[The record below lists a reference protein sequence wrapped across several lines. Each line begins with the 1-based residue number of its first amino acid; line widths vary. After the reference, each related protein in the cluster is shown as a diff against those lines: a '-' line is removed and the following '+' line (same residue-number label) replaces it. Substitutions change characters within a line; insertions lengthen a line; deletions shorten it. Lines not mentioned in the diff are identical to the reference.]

1 MWLLISWLIIR
12 LTDGLVDDSVVAGS
26 FIIWIKASFMCFQG
40 KIANIM
46 VEDRSFSTY
55 YFAWMDFA
63 VWDKDL
69 CLSFP
74 ISNWE
79 VNIHSSL
86 GYDGH

>member
-26 FIIWIKASFMCFQG
+26 FIIWIKASFMCFHG
-40 KIANIM
+40 NVADTRLEN
-46 VEDRSFSTY
+46 RSFSTS
-55 YFAWMDFA
+55 FA
-63 VWDKDL
+63 VREKDL

-74 ISNWE
+74 ISKLE

-86 GYDGH
+86 GCYGH